1 MNSQFAQSGFTL
13 VELMVV
19 ITIGAILMS
28 IGVPSYKYV
37 TTSNRVSGEINAL
50 LGDMQFARY
59 EAVKEGLTVEVCPVA
74 TFTPPTTPPT
84 TCAAS
89 ATWSTGWIVLSNA
102 AATNGT
108 QIVLRRQ
115 PPFSS
120 SNSHDT
126 LNNGGGTAAISFN
139 REGFAVALPVGGVMF
154 SLYDPNNIS
163 SYTRCLIVGASGA
176 LATAQSGVTVLSKT
190 CS

>member
-1 MNSQFAQSGFTL
+1 MNPQFAQSGVTL

-19 ITIGAILMS
+19 ITIGVILMS

-84 TCAAS
+84 TCATS

-102 AATNGT
+102 AATGGA

-115 PPFSS
+115 LPFLNT
-120 SNSHDT
+120 NSHDT
-126 LNNGGGTAAISFN
+126 LTNGGGTAPISFN
-139 REGFAVALPVGGVMF
+139 REGFAVALPTGAVMF

-163 SYTRCLIVGASGA
+163 SYTRCLIIGAGA
-176 LATAQSGVTVLSKT
+176 LATAQSGVTALSKT